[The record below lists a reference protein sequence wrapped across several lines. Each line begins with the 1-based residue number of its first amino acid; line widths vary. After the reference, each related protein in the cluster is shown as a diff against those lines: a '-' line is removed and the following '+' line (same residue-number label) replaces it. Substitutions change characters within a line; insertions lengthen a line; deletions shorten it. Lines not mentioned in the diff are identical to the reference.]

1 MRRTKRVYIRP
12 VRTAAVAAL
21 IALSVAAM
29 GFGLQAAGLR
39 RTPQANVVAAR
50 AATWMLRYRFATSTL
65 RLGGR
70 LVHGQCFHGWIE
82 GRRERP
88 TRGTILV
95 LDDGA
100 SVRAIDP
107 NTLLSLGP
115 RRLLPVSALE
125 LAGCTQVLG
134 TRIAALAQFDS
145 HVHLRRT
152 SILGQPVFALHFQ
165 RLTLFVSAKTDRPL
179 GVTLGGVA
187 STIRLSPITPVA
199 AHALGQTE

>member
-1 MRRTKRVYIRP
+1 
-12 VRTAAVAAL
+12 
-21 IALSVAAM
+21 M
-29 GFGLQAAGLR
+29 GSGLQAAGLR

-70 LVHGQCFHGWIE
+70 VVHGRCFHGWIE
-82 GRRERP
+82 GRDEHP
-88 TRGTILV
+88 ARGTILV

-107 NTLLSLGP
+107 GTLLARGP

-134 TRIAALAQFDS
+134 SRIAALAQFDS
-145 HVHLRRT
+145 RVHLHRT

-165 RLTLFVSAKTDRPL
+165 RLTLLVSAKTDRPL
-179 GVTLGGVA
+179 GVTLGDMA
-187 STIRLSPITPVA
+187 STIRLSAITPVA
-199 AHALGQTE
+199 AHALGQSE